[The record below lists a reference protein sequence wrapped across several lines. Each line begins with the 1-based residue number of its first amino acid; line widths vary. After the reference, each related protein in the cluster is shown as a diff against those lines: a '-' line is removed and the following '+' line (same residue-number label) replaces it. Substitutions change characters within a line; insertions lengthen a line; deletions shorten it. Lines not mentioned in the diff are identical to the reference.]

1 MLIRVL
7 ALRARSP
14 GCRHNELYREK
25 AEGNGGAEG
34 EKREKWG
41 VKEGALSEPTMQKS
55 HSKMNILPF
64 VVFKTTFEKHGKKKY
79 LKPIHFP
86 CYPK

>member
-14 GCRHNELYREK
+14 GCCHNELCREK

-34 EKREKWG
+34 EKREKRG
-41 VKEGALSEPTMQKS
+41 VKEGRLVRTNHAKEPQQGEYFTVCRFQNS
-55 HSKMNILPF
+55 
-64 VVFKTTFEKHGKKKY
+64 V
-79 LKPIHFP
+79 
-86 CYPK
+86 

>member
-14 GCRHNELYREK
+14 GCCHNELYREK

-41 VKEGALSEPTMQKS
+41 VKEGRLVRTKDAKESQQGEYFTVCRFQN
-55 HSKMNILPF
+55 NI
-64 VVFKTTFEKHGKKKY
+64 
-79 LKPIHFP
+79 
-86 CYPK
+86 